1 MDKLLALKTSK
12 SGHVNVDSYLCHCN
26 DTKNSVAIKTCLKPT
41 IYSKNRSLLEAGP
54 SYNLTLFVF
63 CCNLCNRALSSVFCH
78 VTFVIEPSLQSVDI
92 KNEMYFEPIILKIS
106 SR

>member
-1 MDKLLALKTSK
+1 MDKLLALKISK

-26 DTKNSVAIKTCLKPT
+26 DTKNSIAIKTCLNPT
-41 IYSKNRSLLEAGP
+41 IYSKNRSFLWAGP

-63 CCNLCNRALSSVFCH
+63 CRNPCNRALSSASCH
-78 VTFVIEPSLQSVDI
+78 VTFVIEPSLQSADN
-92 KNEMYFEPIILKIS
+92 KNEMYFEPITLKIS